1 MKVKPVG
8 DRLVIKVNKVKETNM
23 LGIVI
28 IENEENESRVGK
40 IVAISNNISNQEFKI
55 GDLILYLKSEASIPG
70 NNEEEYLVVNTKD
83 ILAIVQ
89 ESEV

>member
-8 DRLVIKVNKVKETNM
+8 DRVVIKINKVKETNM
-23 LGIVI
+23 LGVVI

-55 GDLILYLKSEASIPG
+55 GDLILYLESEASIPG

>member
-8 DRLVIKVNKVKETNM
+8 DRVVIKVNKVKETNM
-23 LGIVI
+23 LGVVI

-55 GDLILYLKSEASIPG
+55 GDLILYLESEASIPG

>member
-8 DRLVIKVNKVKETNM
+8 DRVVIKVNKVKETNV
-23 LGIVI
+23 LGVVI

-55 GDLILYLKSEASIPG
+55 GDLILYLESEASIPG